1 MIGIDIHASYE
12 GGKLEGRTG
21 RGDRKVIYGP

>member
-12 GGKLEGRTG
+12 GGELEGRTG
-21 RGDRKVIYGP
+21 RGDGNVIYGP